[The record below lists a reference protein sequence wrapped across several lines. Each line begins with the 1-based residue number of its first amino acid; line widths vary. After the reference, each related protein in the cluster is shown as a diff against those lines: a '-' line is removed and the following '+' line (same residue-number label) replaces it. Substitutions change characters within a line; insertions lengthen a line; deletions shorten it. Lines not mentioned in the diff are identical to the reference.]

1 MDIKKTDI
9 FGGIGVLAV
18 QLIIQWIGYAFKKN
32 NLNLVIGFLF
42 AIVISFLLVTIWIL
56 RRKLKE
62 LNKNHIEQ
70 AEHLKQTENNLTK
83 HIEQLTESTLDMT
96 HEIDILNQEIEKLEQ
111 DLELFNN
118 KCAYYIST
126 DTVNKKI
133 LYSLK
138 HNKNYDTAELQA
150 LISEIEYIFRDDVF
164 SKTAKMNTSIFAK
177 NPSDFYSILLS
188 TKHSPGT
195 IKKLKLDKKSLV
207 GVAFNEKRVIYCG
220 DIDNR
225 KPDIPF
231 VELDRN
237 RKYQSILAIP
247 LIIDDST
254 EFVMVITCTNRN
266 CLEETYNK
274 YQDVIQRYLELLCIL
289 LFISSDKEK
298 LK

>member
-1 MDIKKTDI
+1 MDIKKTDV

-70 AEHLKQTENNLTK
+70 AEYLKQTENNLTK
-83 HIEQLTESTLDMT
+83 RIEQLTESALDMT

-289 LFISSDKEK
+289 LFISSDKEE
-298 LK
+298 LR